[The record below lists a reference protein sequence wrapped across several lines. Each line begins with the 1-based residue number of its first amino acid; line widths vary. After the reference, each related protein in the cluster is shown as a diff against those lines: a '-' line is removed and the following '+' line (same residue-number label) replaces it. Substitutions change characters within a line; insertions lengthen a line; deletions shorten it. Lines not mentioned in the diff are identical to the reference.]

1 VDSGARLVFLSLDF
15 IYVPAD
21 DVDAAARA
29 YVDQLGAEMVWK
41 VRGMSTVVACLRVS
55 GDGPA
60 ILLSG
65 HLEGPTPI
73 LIYRVDDHDATVA
86 ALLQSGIAVRELE
99 IPHGP
104 CAAFTAPDGQ
114 RLAVYQLTRPGAD
127 ARFAGRFDE

>member
-1 VDSGARLVFLSLDF
+1 MFRSLDF
-15 IYVPAD
+15 IYVSTD
-21 DVDAAARA
+21 DVDAAARG
-29 YVDQLGAEMVWK
+29 YVEQLGAEMVWK

-55 GDGPA
+55 GEGPS

-86 ALLQSGIAVRELE
+86 ALRQAGVAVRELE
-99 IPHGP
+99 NPHGP
-104 CAAFTAPDGQ
+104 CAVFTAPGGQ

-127 ARFAGRFDE
+127 AHFAGRFDE